1 MKANILQ
8 FLRTNGEQLDAEI
21 AKALHMS
28 KAQVLNHISELSAAG
43 DVICCQTTRFFG
55 GKKVEGVS
63 CRLSAYVPPK
73 ATGPKP
79 GAKRAA
85 SNANPHTEMNIA

>member
-1 MKANILQ
+1 M
-8 FLRTNGEQLDAEI
+8 
-21 AKALHMS
+21 
-28 KAQVLNHISELSAAG
+28 
-43 DVICCQTTRFFG
+43 ICCRVTRFVG

-85 SNANPHTEMNIA
+85 SANANLNNTEAHIV

>member
-1 MKANILQ
+1 MTTSILN

-21 AKALHMS
+21 ADALHMP
-28 KAQVLNHISELSAAG
+28 KAQVQRHISQLSATG
-43 DVICCQTTRFFG
+43 EVICCRVTRYFN

-63 CRLSAYVPPK
+63 CRLSAYIPPR

-79 GAKRAA
+79 GAKRGVAPETTVA
-85 SNANPHTEMNIA
+85 

>member
-1 MKANILQ
+1 MNEAILQ
-8 FLRTNGEQLDAEI
+8 FLKANGEQLDAEI
-21 AKALHMS
+21 AKSLHMS
-28 KAQVLNHISELSAAG
+28 KSVVLSHISQLSSAG
-43 DVICCQTTRFFG
+43 EVICCQVTRYFG

-85 SNANPHTEMNIA
+85 ANAESNAV

>member
-1 MKANILQ
+1 MTTAILN
-8 FLRTNGEQLDAEI
+8 FLRINGEQLDAEI
-21 AKALHMS
+21 ADALNMP
-28 KAQVLNHISELSAAG
+28 KAQVQRHISQLSATG
-43 DVICCQTTRFFG
+43 EVICCRVTRYFS

-63 CRLSAYVPPK
+63 CRLSAYIPPR

-85 SNANPHTEMNIA
+85 TSETTVA